1 MSFFKQ
7 GYLKLPVLFYDIL
20 AIPMAWYFAYWARS
34 NMQFFPNALLPGQ
47 SGKTLMV
54 LICLQVICYHHF
66 KVYRGLWRY
75 ASIDDVERIVR
86 AVASASILIIPII
99 YLSLLDQIPRSILPL
114 YAITLM
120 TLLFG
125 GRFCVRHIWD
135 KQQKK
140 SKDKNVQR
148 VFIIGAGRAGE
159 SLIREL
165 KRLPN
170 YHPVGVVDDSLNKH
184 GLDIHGVR
192 VLGTIRELP
201 QLVSVHEIDLLLIA
215 IPSASSSLM
224 RRIVKYCN
232 QTGLPYRTLPSVQ
245 SIASGR
251 IEVNA
256 LRTVNLED
264 LLGRAQVKIC
274 WDQIKTNIQ
283 YKRVLVTGGGGS
295 IGSELCRQIANLQ
308 PESLLILDSN
318 EYNLYKIEQEF
329 QSEFPDTNIQIA
341 LMSVTDV
348 AGIRAIFSDFKPQ
361 IVFHAAAYKHVPM
374 LEKQI
379 RMAVYNNVLG
389 TQLIAETS
397 VDMGVDKFILIS
409 TDKAVNPT
417 NVMGATKRV
426 AEIYC
431 QNLNRRVKTQF
442 ITVRFGNVLGSTG
455 SVVPLFQQQLSEGGP
470 LTVTHPDIQ
479 RYFMTIPEATQLIL
493 QAMILGQGGEIFV
506 LDMGDPIKI
515 SYLAE
520 QMIRLSGKEPGT
532 DIKIHYTGLRPGE
545 KLTEEL
551 FHGSEQ
557 LVETDHEKLFQAQHR
572 EIDWNELIHVFKLI
586 HHAIDMVHEK
596 ELFILL
602 KNLVPEFQLQDQ
614 SNPLVY
620 KINEP
625 VSSSEVFL

>member
-1 MSFFKQ
+1 MPFFKQ
-7 GYLKLPVLFYDIL
+7 GYLKLFALLYDIL
-20 AIPMAWYFAYWARS
+20 AIPFAWYFAYWARA
-34 NMQFFPNALLPGQ
+34 NMQFFPNSMSKEQ
-47 SGKTLMV
+47 SVKTLLV
-54 LICLQVICYHHF
+54 LIVLQIACYHRF

-75 ASIDDVERIVR
+75 ASIDDVERIIR

-120 TLLFG
+120 SFLFA
-125 GRFCVRHIWD
+125 GRFCVRHFWD
-135 KQQKK
+135 KSQKK
-140 SKDKNVQR
+140 AKHTNVQR
-148 VFIIGAGRAGE
+148 VFVIGAGRGGE

-170 YHPVGVVDDSLNKH
+170 YLPVGILDDSLVKH

-192 VLGTIRELP
+192 VLGTIRDLP
-201 QLVSVHEIDLLLIA
+201 KLVGEHEVDLLMIA

-224 RRIVKYCN
+224 RRIVKFCN

-251 IEVNA
+251 IEINA

-274 WDQIKTNIQ
+274 WDQMSANIGH
-283 YKRVLVTGGGGS
+283 KRILVTGGGGS
-295 IGSELCRQIANLQ
+295 IGSELCRQIANLHPQ
-308 PESLLILDSN
+308 SLLILDNN

-329 QSEFPDTNIQIA
+329 QTLFPHVVIKIV
-341 LMSVTDV
+341 LMNVTD
-348 AGIRAIFSDFKPQ
+348 AKGLRELFHAFKPQ

-374 LEKQI
+374 LETQV
-379 RMAVYNNVLG
+379 RMAVHNNVLG
-389 TQLIAETS
+389 TRLVAEAS
-397 VDMGVDKFILIS
+397 VEVGVDKFVLIS

-431 QNLNRRVKTQF
+431 QNLNKRVTTNF

-455 SVVPLFQQQLSEGGP
+455 SVVPLFQQQLSQGGP

-493 QAMILGQGGEIFV
+493 QSMLLGKGGEIFV

-520 QMIRLSGKEPGT
+520 QMIHLSGKEPGK
-532 DIKIHYTGLRPGE
+532 DINICYTGLRPGE

-572 EIDWNELIHVFKLI
+572 EIDWNELTNAFNLLDRAVET
-586 HHAIDMVHEK
+586 VQVG
-596 ELFILL
+596 ELLILL
-602 KNLVPEFQLQDQ
+602 KNLVPEFQMQTMHAQTAEL
-614 SNPLVY
+614 
-620 KINEP
+620 IE
-625 VSSSEVFL
+625 

>member
-7 GYLKLPVLFYDIL
+7 GYLKLPVLLYDIL
-20 AIPMAWYFAYWARS
+20 AIPMAWYFAYWARA
-34 NMQFFPNALLPGQ
+34 NMQFFPNALLREQ
-47 SGKTLMV
+47 SGKTLLV
-54 LICLQVICYHHF
+54 LICLQVACYHHF

-114 YAITLM
+114 YAITLI
-120 TLLFG
+120 TLLFA
-125 GRFCVRHIWD
+125 GRFCVRHLWD
-135 KQQKK
+135 KRQKK
-140 SKDKNVQR
+140 SKGKDVQR

-170 YHPVGVVDDSLNKH
+170 YLPVGIVDDSLNKQ
-184 GLDIHGVR
+184 GLDVHGVR

-201 QLVSVHEIDLLLIA
+201 SLLEQHKVDLLLIA

-251 IEVNA
+251 IEINA

-274 WDQIKTNIQ
+274 WEQIKTNIQ
-283 YKRVLVTGGGGS
+283 HKRVLVTGGGGS

-329 QSEFPDTNIQIA
+329 QTQYPDTPIQIA
-341 LMSVTDV
+341 LMNVTDT
-348 AGIRAIFSDFKPQ
+348 AGIRALFLDFRPQ

-374 LEKQI
+374 LENQI
-379 RMAVYNNVLG
+379 RMAVHNNVLG

-397 VDMGVDKFILIS
+397 VQVGVDKFILIS

-417 NVMGATKRV
+417 NVMGATKRI

-431 QNLNRRVKTQF
+431 QNLNKRVTTQF

-455 SVVPLFQQQLSEGGP
+455 SVVPLFQQQLSQGGP

-520 QMIRLSGKEPGT
+520 QMIRLSGKEPGK
-532 DIKIHYTGLRPGE
+532 DIQICYTGLRPGE

-572 EIDWNELIHVFKLI
+572 ELDWNELTNVFKLI
-586 HHAIDMVHEK
+586 HHAIERVQVE

-602 KNLVPEFQLQDQ
+602 KNLVPEFQIQNQYADKPAMDETAHQ
-614 SNPLVY
+614 P
-620 KINEP
+620 
-625 VSSSEVFL
+625 F